1 MITDTLW
8 VMSMGIMQV
17 SRDASLVVQSSMAL
31 ELIDS
36 LDGLAKVVDF
46 TELRC
51 VTTFLR
57 ASPIPATIIVNRRS
71 TTIHQVE
78 HIVLSFDRF
87 LYDSLPSASNLL
99 QFHILLP
106 IFIFTCT
113 RFEFTHPF
121 PPYLCHTHEQS
132 FHIWVLKDQ
141 VDLSDLFASPSHCM
155 ETSVVESVGRT
166 SEVVTNSRL

>member
-1 MITDTLW
+1 VSYRISAGRSIQILVDTREMVTDTLW

-17 SRDASLVVQSSMAL
+17 SRDASSVVQSSMAL

-87 LYDSLPSASNLL
+87 LYDSLPSASNLP

-132 FHIWVLKDQ
+132 FHI
-141 VDLSDLFASPSHCM
+141 
-155 ETSVVESVGRT
+155 
-166 SEVVTNSRL
+166 